1 MVSQDSDKKYQT
13 EEIETRQPHAAPGFG
28 QKAKRHCSRFWWLH
42 LIIFCV
48 IFLIIALCLVY
59 VGMPKIAQHGVGE
72 SYMEVTELK
81 FLEPTSDSIVLTQK
95 VILHSPSIYTPTLDP
110 FTADSWLV
118 TNGTFGPVP
127 MLKIPMPSIHALHPV
142 SNASVE
148 NLNLTISNLQQV
160 TDYAA
165 AIITQENVTTA
176 LTGRTNL
183 HEGKLPTVNINFN
196 SSSTYKGLNGLKGFN
211 VTDVRLNISA
221 KAGEPNLK
229 GFAFIPNPSVITVA
243 LGNVTL
249 TLSTIK
255 GVVGNS
261 TINDMTLVP
270 GNNSLPMTGIIDI
283 TMMANSVVNG
293 LVTLSIA
300 GESAIYNGQHLTYYE
315 APLKS
320 NVLTLDMNVAQILAD
335 SA

>member
-1 MVSQDSDKKYQT
+1 
-13 EEIETRQPHAAPGFG
+13 
-28 QKAKRHCSRFWWLH
+28 
-42 LIIFCV
+42 
-48 IFLIIALCLVY
+48 
-59 VGMPKIAQHGVGE
+59 
-72 SYMEVTELK
+72 
-81 FLEPTSDSIVLTQK
+81 
-95 VILHSPSIYTPTLDP
+95 
-110 FTADSWLV
+110 
-118 TNGTFGPVP
+118 
-127 MLKIPMPSIHALHPV
+127 
-142 SNASVE
+142 
-148 NLNLTISNLQQV
+148 
-160 TDYAA
+160 
-165 AIITQENVTTA
+165 
-176 LTGRTNL
+176 
-183 HEGKLPTVNINFN
+183 
-196 SSSTYKGLNGLKGFN
+196 LKGFN
-211 VTDVRLNISA
+211 VTDVRLNVSA

-283 TMMANSVVNG
+283 TLMANSVVNG

-320 NVLTLDMNVAQILAD
+320 NILTLDMNVAQILAD